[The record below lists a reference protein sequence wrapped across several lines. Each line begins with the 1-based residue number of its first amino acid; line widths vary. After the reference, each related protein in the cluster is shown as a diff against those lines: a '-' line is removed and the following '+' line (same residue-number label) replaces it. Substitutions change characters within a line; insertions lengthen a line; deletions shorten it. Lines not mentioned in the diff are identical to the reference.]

1 MQTHAASGAR
11 GREIAKYRCAI
22 VCLNAAADLVGSL
35 HACLATVPALD
46 LVTAPQPDP
55 IVKPPDAVLFATS
68 PTALSQLLAHTTQ
81 LRRERPDCAILVAGS
96 GFGAE
101 HIAALFGAGVH
112 DFVGAP
118 LCGDELWARL
128 QRALGL
134 LATDAAPAVL
144 SAMNP
149 HMRDFIGHSPAFLK
163 QIAKLPTIAGCD
175 AGVLILGET
184 GTGKEVCAQAIHYS
198 SARASKPW
206 IAVNCGA
213 IPLELI
219 ESELFGHVRG
229 AYTTAHTS
237 REGLV
242 AEAEGGTLFLDD
254 IDTLPMSAQAKL
266 LRFLQE
272 HEYRAVGANAVRRAD
287 VRVIA
292 ASNRNLA
299 AVMARGEFRRDLYFR
314 LNVLTLTLPPL
325 RERQEDIP
333 ELAQHMVGRFSKK
346 QQRQPPAL
354 SPQAVKKLLAHDWP
368 GNVRELQHVI
378 ERSLL
383 LSKGPILAAADI
395 DIAGGGGGTTDHSG
409 ESFQTAKDRVVEQFE
424 RNYIEQ
430 LLVIFEGNVTHAAQ
444 EAKKNRR
451 AFFELIRKHGIE
463 PQRFR
468 PGHR

>member
-1 MQTHAASGAR
+1 MT
-11 GREIAKYRCAI
+11 KYRCAT
-22 VCLNAAADLVGSL
+22 VCLHAAAETVASL
-35 HACLATVPALD
+35 DASLAALPALACAG
-46 LVTAPQPDP
+46 TGAADP
-55 IVKPPDAVLFATS
+55 ATPPDVIVIAAAPAAVCELVAQIS
-68 PTALSQLLAHTTQ
+68 H
-81 LRRERPDCAILVAGS
+81 LRRERPDCAILVAGD
-96 GFGAE
+96 GFHGAQ
-101 HIAALFGAGVH
+101 IAAVFSAGAH
-112 DFVGAP
+112 DFVATPVAG
-118 LCGDELWARL
+118 GELWARL

-134 LATDAAPAVL
+134 LVTETAPRVLDAM
-144 SAMNP
+144 SP
-149 HMRDFIGHSPAFLK
+149 HMREFIGHSPAFLK

-229 AYTTAHTS
+229 AYTTAHTA
-237 REGLV
+237 REGLI
-242 AEAEGGTLFLDD
+242 AEAQGGTLFLDD
-254 IDTLPMSAQAKL
+254 IDCLPMSAQAKL

-272 HEYRAVGANAVRRAD
+272 HEYRAVGANAVRHAD

-292 ASNRNLA
+292 ASNRNLS

-325 RERQEDIP
+325 RERHEDIP
-333 ELAQHMVGRFSKK
+333 ELALYMVAQFSKK
-346 QQRQPPAL
+346 QRREPPAL
-354 SPQAVKKLLAHDWP
+354 SPQAVRKLLAHDWP

-383 LSKGPILAAADI
+383 LSKGHALSAGDI
-395 DIAGGGGGTTDHSG
+395 DIAGAAAGEHGA
-409 ESFQTAKDRVVEQFE
+409 ESFQSAKDRVVEQFE

-430 LLVIFEGNVTHAAQ
+430 LLVTFEGNVTHAAQ

-463 PQRFR
+463 PERFR
-468 PGHR
+468 PGSR

>member
-1 MQTHAASGAR
+1 MQTHGVSGGTR
-11 GREIAKYRCAI
+11 CVIAKYRCAI
-22 VCLNAAADLVGSL
+22 ICLHAPLDVVASL
-35 HACLATVPALD
+35 DACLAMMPGLACVTPESVGATVTELD
-46 LVTAPQPDP
+46 A
-55 IVKPPDAVLFATS
+55 AVFAAS
-68 PTALSQLLAHTTQ
+68 PTALRDLVERISQLRHQ
-81 LRRERPDCAILVAGS
+81 RPDCAILVAGS
-96 GFGAE
+96 GFDAAQ
-101 HIAALFGAGVH
+101 IAALFSAGAH

-118 LCGDELWARL
+118 VSGGELWARL

-134 LATDAAPAVL
+134 LVTDAAPQVL
-144 SAMNP
+144 NAMSP
-149 HMRDFIGHSPAFLK
+149 QMRDFIGHSPAFIK

-254 IDTLPMSAQAKL
+254 IDCLTMSAQAKL

-272 HEYRAVGANAVRRAD
+272 HEYRTVGANAMRHAD

-292 ASNRNLA
+292 ASNRDLA
-299 AVMARGEFRRDLYFR
+299 VAAARGEFRRDLYFR

-325 RERQEDIP
+325 RERREDIP
-333 ELAQHMVGRFSKK
+333 ELALHMLQRFSKK
-346 QQRQPPAL
+346 QERRPPTL

-378 ERSLL
+378 ERALL
-383 LSKGPILAAADI
+383 LGKGPTLSAEDM
-395 DIAGGGGGTTDHSG
+395 DIADAAEVDHRG

-424 RNYIEQ
+424 RNYIEH
-430 LLVIFEGNVTHAAQ
+430 LLSTFEGNVTHAAQ

-468 PGHR
+468 PGNR